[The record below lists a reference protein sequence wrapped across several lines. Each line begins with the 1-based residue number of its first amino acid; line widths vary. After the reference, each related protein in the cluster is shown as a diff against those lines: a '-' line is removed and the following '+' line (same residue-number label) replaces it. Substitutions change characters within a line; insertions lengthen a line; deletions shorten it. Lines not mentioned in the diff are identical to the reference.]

1 MATMTSFASSSSFN
15 ASVLMATP
23 SSNSREST
31 AAGRLTA
38 EEEKS
43 IAREIRKAEQ
53 ASREYI
59 AGVDEAE
66 DILGRRPERAER
78 TRAGAVDRL
87 EEAVFAVMEEAKSQP
102 ELRPLAGKAMT
113 AWKLAESL
121 RWRLAMSGRRIA
133 HGEARK
139 LAGPFMDE
147 EDLVQEGYIGLLR
160 AAKRFDPD
168 RGIRFS
174 TYARWWV
181 RAQMTRAI
189 DHTGRPVRLPGCAVE
204 QTRNLRKAMKRF
216 EAAGLEYNT
225 ADLANEVGIDKQRA
239 ELLLSQGNTISLEQ
253 PVDDGPRPRPL
264 ERFLSDD
271 DAVEPDAEAIQGQEL
286 MRMHEAFLEVLT
298 ERQRF
303 VLTRRY
309 GLDDGEFRTLS
320 EVGKEMGLSRERV
333 RQIEREALNR
343 LREQTTIREAEFI
356 Q

>member
-1 MATMTSFASSSSFN
+1 MSLSQLRRSTSDDWGFS
-15 ASVLMATP
+15 
-23 SSNSREST
+23 E
-31 AAGRLTA
+31 RLSA
-38 EEEKS
+38 EEEK
-43 IAREIRKAEQ
+43 IMARAIRRAEQ
-53 ASREYI
+53 EARAAV
-59 AGVDEAE
+59 AGIPEA
-66 DILGRRPERAER
+66 DRILMRRPDRAER

-87 EEAVFAVMEEAKSQP
+87 EEAVKVTVQAARRDADLRLDARQASRAWAEA
-102 ELRPLAGKAMT
+102 EN
-113 AWKLAESL
+113 L

-216 EAAGLEYNT
+216 ESVGHEYTT
-225 ADLANEVGIDKQRA
+225 ADLAQEVGIDKERA

-253 PVDDGPRPRPL
+253 PIDDGPRPRPL
-264 ERFLSDD
+264 DRFLSDET
-271 DAVEPDAEAIQGQEL
+271 APQPDIEAIQTQEL
-286 MRMHEAFLEVLT
+286 NRMEMAFHELLT

-309 GLDDGEFRTLS
+309 GLKDGEFRTLS

-333 RQIEREALNR
+333 RQIEREALTR
-343 LREQTTIREAEFI
+343 LRDMSGIRGPIKPNERGRAWA
-356 Q
+356 

>member
-23 SSNSREST
+23 SSNSKEST

-87 EEAVFAVMEEAKSQP
+87 EEAVFAVMKEAKSQP

-168 RGIRFS
+168 RGIRLHYFLKG
-174 TYARWWV
+174 YAEDWCR
-181 RAQMTRAI
+181 
-189 DHTGRPVRLPGCAVE
+189 
-204 QTRNLRKAMKRF
+204 
-216 EAAGLEYNT
+216 
-225 ADLANEVGIDKQRA
+225 
-239 ELLLSQGNTISLEQ
+239 TIS
-253 PVDDGPRPRPL
+253 RH
-264 ERFLSDD
+264 SK
-271 DAVEPDAEAIQGQEL
+271 
-286 MRMHEAFLEVLT
+286 AFC
-298 ERQRF
+298 
-303 VLTRRY
+303 
-309 GLDDGEFRTLS
+309 
-320 EVGKEMGLSRERV
+320 
-333 RQIEREALNR
+333 
-343 LREQTTIREAEFI
+343 
-356 Q
+356 

>member
-1 MATMTSFASSSSFN
+1 MTF
-15 ASVLMATP
+15 P
-23 SSNSREST
+23 SSINRTE
-31 AAGRLTA
+31 RLTA
-38 EEEKS
+38 EEERDM
-43 IAREIRKAEQ
+43 ARKIRAAEEL
-53 ASREYI
+53 AL
-59 AGVDEAE
+59 EAVE
-66 DILGRRPERAER
+66 TIEEAQEVLARRPERAER

-87 EEAVFAVMEEAKSQP
+87 EESVRLVQIAARKDPNLRENARKATNSWRKAEE
-102 ELRPLAGKAMT
+102 
-113 AWKLAESL
+113 L

-216 EAAGLEYNT
+216 ESMGVEYSI
-225 ADLANEVGIDKQRA
+225 ADLAEEVNIDKERA

-253 PVDDGPRPRPL
+253 PVDEGPRPRPL
-264 ERFLSDD
+264 DRFLSDE
-271 DAVEPDAEAIQGQEL
+271 DAPQPDIEAIYSQEL
-286 MRMHEAFLEVLT
+286 RRMENAFEHLLN

-309 GLDDGEFRTLS
+309 GLNDGEFRTLS

-343 LREQTTIREAEFI
+343 LRENSSIRSDSPA
-356 Q
+356 

>member
-1 MATMTSFASSSSFN
+1 MANPFS
-15 ASVLMATP
+15 LLP
-23 SSNSREST
+23 QSRRPE
-31 AAGRLTA
+31 RLTA
-38 EEEKS
+38 DEEKE
-43 IAREIRKAEQ
+43 IARQIRKAEDAARQSVIGHPQ
-53 ASREYI
+53 AEPVLR
-59 AGVDEAE
+59 
-66 DILGRRPERAER
+66 RRPDRTER

-87 EEAVFAVMEEAKSQP
+87 ESAVEVLWKFGKDNAEYKQRARVAKS
-102 ELRPLAGKAMT
+102 
-113 AWKLAESL
+113 AWQQAESL

-204 QTRNLRKAMKRF
+204 QTRNLRKAIKRF
-216 EAAGLEYNT
+216 EAAGVPFGIAE
-225 ADLANEVGIDKQRA
+225 LAEEVGIDKERA
-239 ELLLSQGNTISLEQ
+239 ELLLSQGNTVSLEQ

-271 DAVEPDAEAIQGQEL
+271 DAIQPDADAIQAQEL
-286 MRMHEAFLEVLT
+286 GRMHNAFAQVLS

-309 GLDDGEFRTLS
+309 GLEDGEFRTLS
-320 EVGKEMGLSRERV
+320 EVGKEMALSRERV
-333 RQIEREALNR
+333 RQIEREALIR
-343 LREQTTIREAEFI
+343 LREQSNIRDARRKGGEDLEFPDDD
-356 Q
+356 

>member
-1 MATMTSFASSSSFN
+1 MTF
-15 ASVLMATP
+15 P
-23 SSNSREST
+23 SSLHRTE
-31 AAGRLTA
+31 RLTA
-38 EEEKS
+38 EQERDM
-43 IAREIRKAEQ
+43 ARQIR
-53 ASREYI
+53 
-59 AGVDEAE
+59 EAE
-66 DILGRRPERAER
+66 YTALEAVEHIHEAKEVLDRRPERAER

-87 EEAVFAVMEEAKSQP
+87 EESVRLVQIAARKDPNLREHARTATNSWRKAEE
-102 ELRPLAGKAMT
+102 
-113 AWKLAESL
+113 L

-216 EAAGLEYNT
+216 ESMGVEYSI
-225 ADLANEVGIDKQRA
+225 ADLAEEVNIDKERA

-253 PVDDGPRPRPL
+253 PVDEGPRPRPL
-264 ERFLSDD
+264 DRFLSDE
-271 DAVEPDAEAIQGQEL
+271 DAPQPDIEAIYSQEL
-286 MRMHEAFLEVLT
+286 RRMENAFEHLLN

-309 GLDDGEFRTLS
+309 GLNDGEFRTLS

-343 LREQTTIREAEFI
+343 LRENSAIRTENPL
-356 Q
+356 